1 MQTSAT
7 KIVEYVG
14 IFQIQFIVVTTL
26 LRLVIARVYRVVV
39 SEVRERAV
47 GRVVLIPEKQLIAGF
62 IDDAYSCICID
73 VEIVSYL
80 YPSISPLSV
89 GSFYPIVSC
98 RQYRYRRSFFPG
110 VFHSVYLIS
119 GRSEAETSISGIELI
134 FDASCTMGVN
144 SFSMVTARCSDFCCP
159 FGLLPRTGS
168 VRETG
173 REYIGF
179 SLCVGVCCG
188 FKFFETDGY
197 QFFDVIVGR
206 VVVLQAQ
213 QVLPGFE

>member
-1 MQTSAT
+1 MLYGLLVGRGGESENIFFRLIQGFPVIVESVVTVVCRRLPR

-80 YPSISPLSV
+80 YSSISPLSV

-110 VFHSVYLIS
+110 VFPF
-119 GRSEAETSISGIELI
+119 GI
-134 FDASCTMGVN
+134 FDIGTFRGRNFHFGNRVD
-144 SFSMVTARCSDFCCP
+144 FRCVLHDGRKLFFDGYGTLQRLFVVRLGCCP
-159 FGLLPRTGS
+159 EQG
-168 VRETG
+168 
-173 REYIGF
+173 
-179 SLCVGVCCG
+179 
-188 FKFFETDGY
+188 
-197 QFFDVIVGR
+197 Q
-206 VVVLQAQ
+206 
-213 QVLPGFE
+213 